1 MKKRFLGVLLITVS
15 LSTML
20 VGCGERKKPIEQ
32 QVLEVYDS
40 GINQGRNGLYIE
52 LAYEMLPGRISDE
65 EYNSY
70 IQAKEQYD
78 KEKTNESLQNWVD
91 ITQQILKKIL

>member
-1 MKKRFLGVLLITVS
+1 MKKRFLGIVLSTVL

-20 VGCGERKKPIEQ
+20 VGCGEKKESLEQ
-32 QVLEVYDS
+32 QVLQVYDA

-52 LAYEMLPGRISDE
+52 LAYEMLPGRITEE

-78 KEKTNESLQNWVD
+78 KQKTNESLQNWVD
-91 ITQQILKKIL
+91 ITQQILEKIL